1 MIEILKHNPEYQD
14 LEQGWEK
21 TGLYFKTLEKAK
33 EYARKQPGSDWAS
46 WLIDYAEVEEPDM
59 FAEVIE

>member
-1 MIEILKHNPEYQD
+1 MIEILKHNPEYQN
-14 LEQGWEK
+14 LEQGWDR
-21 TGLYFKTLEKAK
+21 TGLFFSNKEKAE
-33 EYARKQPGSDWAS
+33 EYRKNQRGSDWAS